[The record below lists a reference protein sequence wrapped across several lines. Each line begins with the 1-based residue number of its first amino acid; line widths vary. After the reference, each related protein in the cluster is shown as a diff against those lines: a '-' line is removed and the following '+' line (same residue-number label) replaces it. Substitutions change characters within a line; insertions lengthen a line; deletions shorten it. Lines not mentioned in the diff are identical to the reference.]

1 MQFLVIADIRTDPGF
16 KAENFADLLKQEVES
31 AVAGYLD
38 GSLRQL
44 WLQDP
49 NGGAV
54 ALIEA
59 GTITEANSIIAQWP
73 LQKAGWLDARL
84 IALKPF
90 PGFGRH

>member
-1 MQFLVIADIRTDPGF
+1 MQFLVIADIRTDAGMKPEDFG
-16 KAENFADLLKQEVES
+16 ELLKQEVES
-31 AVAGYLD
+31 AVEGYLD

-44 WLQDP
+44 WLQDS
-49 NGGAV
+49 GSGAA
-54 ALIEA
+54 ALMEA
-59 GTITEANSIIAQWP
+59 GTVAEANSIIAQWP